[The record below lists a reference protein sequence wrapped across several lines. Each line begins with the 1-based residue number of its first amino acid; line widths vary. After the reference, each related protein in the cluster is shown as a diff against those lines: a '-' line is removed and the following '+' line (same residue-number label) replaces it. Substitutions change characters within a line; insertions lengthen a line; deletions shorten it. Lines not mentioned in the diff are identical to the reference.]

1 MFLGDFYPRMDE
13 KGRIALPAKFRDRL
27 GAGMVITKGQDRCL
41 YVYPQTE
48 FERMADRLSRTSS
61 TAATR
66 NYMRQFFGGADDQT
80 PDKQGRVVVKQAL
93 REYAA
98 LDRECAVIGV
108 NNRVEI
114 WDAVAWCEF
123 TEAQEQQFV
132 EFSEDLLA
140 PE

>member
-48 FERMADRLSRTSS
+48 FERMADKLSRAGT

-93 REYAA
+93 REYAT

-114 WDAVAWCEF
+114 WDAAAWREF

-132 EFSEDLLA
+132 DFSEDLL
-140 PE
+140 PPD

>member
-48 FERMADRLSRTSS
+48 FERMADRLSRASS
-61 TAATR
+61 TPATR
-66 NYMRQFFGGADDQT
+66 NYMRQVFGGADDQT

-98 LDRECAVIGV
+98 LDRDCAVVGV

-114 WDAVAWCEF
+114 WDATAWREF
-123 TEAQEQQFV
+123 TEAQEQDFV
-132 EFSEDLLA
+132 EFSEDLL
-140 PE
+140 PPD

>member
-13 KGRIALPAKFRDRL
+13 KGRLALPAKFRDRL

-48 FERMADRLSRTSS
+48 FERMADKLSRTGS

-93 REYAA
+93 REYAT

-114 WDAVAWCEF
+114 WDATAWREF

-132 EFSEDLLA
+132 DFSEDLI
-140 PE
+140 PPD

>member
-13 KGRIALPAKFRDRL
+13 KGRIALPAKFRERL

-48 FERMADRLSRTSS
+48 FERMAERLSRAGS

-80 PDKQGRVVVKQAL
+80 PDKQGRVVIKQAL
-93 REYAA
+93 RDYAG
-98 LDRECAVIGV
+98 LEREVAVIGV

-114 WDAVAWCEF
+114 WSEAAWRAF
-123 TEAQEQQFV
+123 TEAQESQYV
-132 EFSEDLLA
+132 EYSEDPLSVD
-140 PE
+140 